1 MIVALS
7 AGRDA
12 PAELR
17 NRLALDEQGRLNLLK
32 APRPGIAELV
42 VLSTCHRT
50 ELYATGEGPDA
61 DMVHTLAAVMPGL
74 LATDQHDM
82 RFMQGIEAVEHLFR
96 VAAGLDSL
104 VIGEPQVLGQ
114 VRRALALAERAG
126 AAGPVLSNIFGRAI
140 RLGRRVRVETA
151 LGKLGESIGSIV
163 AEYLADRFGSLSG
176 RRAALIGTG
185 EAAADAAR
193 ALWKNDARVSIVGR
207 TLSSAEDLAQ
217 QIDGEA
223 FGMTEVAQVLS
234 NSEFALVAVSGGQLL
249 EPEQIPVR
257 DRKNPFLFVDLSVPT
272 AISAAGRADIEV
284 RTLEDIPG
292 PRGPE
297 VTEAMID
304 AEALVKKEVADL
316 EHWAD
321 TRASG
326 PLILELHSW
335 AERLAAEEAARTTA
349 SWNISVEQQEQ
360 VKALAERIA
369 KKLLHGPTT
378 ELRRAD
384 ESVRTLLAKIFQ
396 LNH

>member
-17 NRLALDEQGRLNLLK
+17 HRLALDEQGQQDLLA

-61 DMVHTLAAVMPGL
+61 DVVHALAAVMPGL
-74 LATDQHDM
+74 QATDQHDM

-114 VRRALALAERAG
+114 VRRALVMAEKAG
-126 AAGPVLSNIFGRAI
+126 AAGPVLTNIFGRAI
-140 RLGRRVRVETA
+140 RLGRHVRTETA

-163 AEYLADRFGSLSG
+163 GEYLANRFGGLSG
-176 RRAALIGTG
+176 RRGAVIGTG

-193 ALWKNDARVSIVGR
+193 ALWKNDAQVAVIGR
-207 TLSSAEDLAQ
+207 TLSSAEDLAEQ
-217 QIDGEA
+217 VEGEA
-223 FGMTEVAQVLS
+223 FAMEDLGRVLAD
-234 NSEFALVAVSGGQLL
+234 SEFGLIAVSGGQLL
-249 EPEQIPVR
+249 EPRYLPGR
-257 DRKNPFLFVDLSVPT
+257 DPINPLLLVDISVPN
-272 AISAAGRADIEV
+272 AVSPNGRTDIEV

-297 VTEAMID
+297 VTDAMID
-304 AEALVKKEVADL
+304 AEALLKKEVADL
-316 EHWAD
+316 QHWAD

-326 PLILELHSW
+326 PVIVELHSW
-335 AERLAAEEAARTTA
+335 AERLVADEIARGTA
-349 SWNISVEQQEQ
+349 GWNVSLEQQEQ
-360 VKALAERIA
+360 IKALADRIV

-384 ESVRTLLAKIFQ
+384 EQARTLIAKMFH
-396 LNH
+396 LNS